1 MNRSIAERIK
11 IMGVTKNIQ
20 SREAIEKI
28 MGNAFP
34 EKEMTAFAELSEG
47 LCNIAY
53 RIEFSDGSKSILK
66 IAPHFNHT
74 LLRNEKCLMNAEV
87 NAMKLAE
94 NIKCVKTA
102 KVQYYD
108 TSKTLCTGEYFI
120 MECLEGESLVS
131 LQDKL
136 SDEEKASIYSEIGGI
151 VGDIAKIKGDRFGQ
165 LYDGAEKFDKL
176 YDFIKML
183 IRNVLADAEEKEIV
197 IGVSP
202 EEIFSLL
209 EAHKTVFEDVSP
221 VLVHYDLWEGNIFV
235 KNGHVCALIDW
246 ERALWGDVF
255 MEDRFRRHSVNDPF
269 LQGFGQTDFSEAE
282 RMRILWYDIVLY
294 LCMMTEGKFRE
305 YPDDSQYRWIKPYFD
320 LSWCELKT
328 M

>member
-1 MNRSIAERIK
+1 
-11 IMGVTKNIQ
+11 MGITKNIQ
-20 SREAIEKI
+20 SREAIEKMI
-28 MGNAFP
+28 GNAFP
-34 EKEMTAFAELSEG
+34 EKEMTACAELSEG

-66 IAPHFNHT
+66 IAPQYNST

-94 NIKCVKTA
+94 NIHGVRTA

-108 TSKTLCTGEYFI
+108 TSKALCTGDYFI
-120 MECLEGESLVS
+120 MEYLEGESLVS

-136 SDEEKASIYSEIGGI
+136 SEEERYAIYSEVGSI
-151 VGDIAKIKGDRFGQ
+151 VRDIAQIKGEHFGQ
-165 LYDGAEKFDKL
+165 LYNGAESYDKL
-176 YDFIKML
+176 WDFLRTL
-183 IRNVLADAEEKEIV
+183 IRNVLADAKEKEIV

-202 EEIFSLL
+202 EEILSLL
-209 EAHKTVFEDVSP
+209 EAHKAAFEDVSP

-235 KNGHVCALIDW
+235 KDGHVCALIDW
-246 ERALWGDVF
+246 ERALWGDVL
-255 MEDRFRRHSVNDPF
+255 MEDRFRRHSVNDAF
-269 LQGFGQTDFSEAE
+269 LRGFGQTDFSKAE
-282 RMRILWYDIVLY
+282 RIRILWYDIVLY
-294 LCMMTEGKFRE
+294 LTMMTEGKFRE

-320 LSWCELKT
+320 LSWSELRA

>member
-1 MNRSIAERIK
+1 
-11 IMGVTKNIQ
+11 MGVTKNFQ

-28 MGNAFP
+28 IGDAFP
-34 EKEMTAFAELSEG
+34 EKEMTAYTELSEG

-53 RIEFSDGSKSILK
+53 RIEFNDGSKSILK
-66 IAPHFNHT
+66 IAPQYNHT

-94 NIKCVKTA
+94 SIHSIRTA
-102 KVQYYD
+102 GVQYYD
-108 TSKTLCTGEYFI
+108 TSKKLCTGDYFI

-131 LQDKL
+131 VQDKL
-136 SDEEKASIYSEIGGI
+136 SNEEKAVIYSEIGCI
-151 VGDIAKIKGDRFGQ
+151 VRDIAGIKGDRFGQ
-165 LYDGAEKFDKL
+165 LYDGAERFDKL
-176 YDFIKML
+176 YDFLKML
-183 IRNVLADAEEKEIV
+183 IRNVLADAEEKDIF

-202 EEIFSLL
+202 EEILSLL
-209 EAHKTVFEDVSP
+209 DAHKEAFGNVSP
-221 VLVHYDLWEGNIFV
+221 ALVHYDLWEGNIFV

-246 ERALWGDVF
+246 ERALWGDVL
-255 MEDRFRRHSVNDPF
+255 MEDRFRRHSVNEPF
-269 LQGFGQTDFSEAE
+269 LQGFGKTEFTKAE
-282 RMRILWYDIVLY
+282 RIRILWYDILLY

-320 LSWCELKT
+320 LSFAELRS

>member
-1 MNRSIAERIK
+1 MSAVKHILILSNVKYLYRIFYCLSFIEKALESRLRKRYNYKNRSYTSLWKGRK
-11 IMGVTKNIQ
+11 SMGVTKNIQ

-34 EKEMTAFAELSEG
+34 EKEMTAYSELNER

-53 RIEFSDGSKSILK
+53 RIEFTDGEKSILK
-66 IAPHFNHT
+66 IAPRFNHT
-74 LLRNEKCLMNAEV
+74 LLRNEKCLMNSEV

-94 NIKCVKTA
+94 ALTSVKTA
-102 KVQYYD
+102 RVQYYD
-108 TSKTLCTGEYFI
+108 TSKTLCTGDYFI

-136 SDEEKASIYSEIGGI
+136 SEEEKATIYSEVGGI
-151 VGDIAKIKGDRFGQ
+151 VRDIAKIKGDRFGQ

-176 YDFIKML
+176 KDFIHML
-183 IRNVLADAEEKEIV
+183 IRNVLADAGEKDIF

-209 EAHKTVFEDVSP
+209 EAHKSAFEAVSS

-235 KNGHVCALIDW
+235 KNGHV
-246 ERALWGDVF
+246 
-255 MEDRFRRHSVNDPF
+255 
-269 LQGFGQTDFSEAE
+269 
-282 RMRILWYDIVLY
+282 
-294 LCMMTEGKFRE
+294 
-305 YPDDSQYRWIKPYFD
+305 
-320 LSWCELKT
+320 
-328 M
+328 

>member
-1 MNRSIAERIK
+1 
-11 IMGVTKNIQ
+11 MGVTKNIQ

-28 MGNAFP
+28 IGNAFP
-34 EKEMTAFAELSEG
+34 EKEMTGYTELSEG

-66 IAPHFNHT
+66 IAPQFNRT

-94 NIKCVKTA
+94 NIPNVKTA

-108 TSKTLCTGEYFI
+108 TSKALCTGDYFI

-131 LQDKL
+131 LQNKL
-136 SDEEKASIYSEIGGI
+136 SEEEKARIYSEIGNI
-151 VGDIAKIKGDRFGQ
+151 VRDIAEIKGEYFGP
-165 LYDGAEKFDKL
+165 LYDSAEKFHKL
-176 YDFIKML
+176 YDFVKML
-183 IRNVLADAEEKEIV
+183 IRNVLADAEEKSII

-202 EEIFSLL
+202 EEILSLL
-209 EAHKTVFEDVSP
+209 EAHKAVFGEVSP

-246 ERALWGDVF
+246 ERALWGDVL

-269 LQGFGQTDFSEAE
+269 LKGFGQTVFSREE
-282 RMRILWYDIVLY
+282 RIRTLWYDIILY
-294 LCMMTEGKFRE
+294 LTMMTEGRFRK

-320 LSWCELKT
+320 LSWSELKS

>member
-1 MNRSIAERIK
+1 
-11 IMGVTKNIQ
+11 MGVTKNIQ

-28 MGNAFP
+28 IGNAFP

-66 IAPHFNHT
+66 IAPQFNRT

-94 NIKCVKTA
+94 NIPNVKTA

-108 TSKTLCTGEYFI
+108 TSKALCTGDYFI

-136 SDEEKASIYSEIGGI
+136 SEEEKARIYSEIGNI
-151 VGDIAKIKGDRFGQ
+151 VRDIAGIKGEYFGQ

-176 YDFIKML
+176 CDFVKML
-183 IRNVLADAEEKEIV
+183 IRNVLADAKEKNIV

-209 EAHKTVFEDVSP
+209 EAHKSAFEAVSP

-246 ERALWGDVF
+246 ERALWGDVL

-269 LQGFGQTDFSEAE
+269 LKGFGQTVFSREE
-282 RMRILWYDIVLY
+282 RIRTLWYDIILY

-320 LSWCELKT
+320 SSWNELTT

>member
-1 MNRSIAERIK
+1 
-11 IMGVTKNIQ
+11 MGVTKNIQ
-20 SREAIEKI
+20 SRETIEKI
-28 MGNAFP
+28 IGNAFP
-34 EKEMTAFAELSEG
+34 GKKITVYTELSEG

-66 IAPHFNHT
+66 IAPQYNST

-94 NIKCVKTA
+94 NIGDVRTA

-108 TSKTLCTGEYFI
+108 TGKTLCTGDYFI

-131 LQDKL
+131 IKDTL
-136 SDEEKASIYSEIGGI
+136 SEEEKDQIYSEVGNI
-151 VGDIAKIKGDRFGQ
+151 VRDIAKIKGEHFGQ
-165 LYDGAEKFDKL
+165 LYDGAERFDRL
-176 YDFIKML
+176 YDFVKML
-183 IRNVLADAEEKEIV
+183 IRNVLADASEKDIL

-202 EEIFSLL
+202 EEILSLL
-209 EAHKTVFEDVSP
+209 DAHKDVFGEVSP

-246 ERALWGDVF
+246 ERALWGDVL
-255 MEDRFRRHSVNDPF
+255 MEDRFRRHSVNDAF
-269 LQGFGQTDFSEAE
+269 LEGFGQTGFSEAE
-282 RMRILWYDIVLY
+282 RKRILWYDIVLY
-294 LCMMTEGKFRE
+294 LGMMTEGKFRE

-320 LSWCELKT
+320 LSWSELIS

>member
-1 MNRSIAERIK
+1 
-11 IMGVTKNIQ
+11 MGFTKNIQ

-28 MGNAFP
+28 IGNAFP

-66 IAPHFNHT
+66 IAPQFNRT

-94 NIKCVKTA
+94 NIPNVKTA

-108 TSKTLCTGEYFI
+108 TSKALCTGDYFI

-136 SDEEKASIYSEIGGI
+136 SEEEKARIYSEIGNI
-151 VGDIAKIKGDRFGQ
+151 VRDIAGINGEYFGQ

-176 YDFIKML
+176 CDFVKML
-183 IRNVLADAEEKEIV
+183 IRNVLADAKEKNIV

-209 EAHKTVFEDVSP
+209 DAHKSAFEAVSP

-246 ERALWGDVF
+246 ERALWGDVL

-269 LQGFGQTDFSEAE
+269 LKGFGQTVFSREE
-282 RMRILWYDIVLY
+282 RIRTLWYDIILY

-320 LSWCELKT
+320 SSWNELTT